1 MIYRE
6 GGIIISKK
14 AHACGGNEW
23 IIVRTGADIKLKC
36 TKCSRAIFLSV
47 DQVKKMAK
55 TYTDV
60 EQGGEND

>member
-14 AHACGGNEW
+14 THACGGTEW
-23 IIVRTGADIKLKC
+23 MVVRTGADIKLKC
-36 TKCSRAIFLSV
+36 TKCGRAIFLSV
-47 DQVKKMAK
+47 DQVKKMTK

-60 EQGGEND
+60 EQGGNND